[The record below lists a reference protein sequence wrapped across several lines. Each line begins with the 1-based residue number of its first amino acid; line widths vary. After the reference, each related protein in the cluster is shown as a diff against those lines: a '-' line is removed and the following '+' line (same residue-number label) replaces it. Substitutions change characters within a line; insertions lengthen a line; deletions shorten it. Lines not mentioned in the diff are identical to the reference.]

1 MDGNRPD
8 PDARR
13 PTMADVAHRAG
24 VSRATVSFVV
34 NDTPGQSIGE
44 PTRRRVLEA
53 VEALSFRP
61 NRAAQG
67 LRTRRS
73 ATIGFITHETPER
86 SFADPAVTGAHDV
99 ADEFGSRLLL
109 VTTGGCPDRLRQA
122 VDDLLDRQVDAII
135 TATSG
140 TRAISLPDA
149 VWRLP
154 LVLLNC
160 FEGSLGRPSRPTLPT
175 RLPTLL
181 PDEQAGG
188 YAAARLAIDAGHRD
202 FAFLAG
208 KADSWATVERLAG
221 YRLALT
227 AAGVDPRR
235 QTLAHGR
242 YEIDAGHALA
252 RQLVATGRLPTVIL
266 CGNDRMAVG
275 VLLALAQAGIRV
287 PDDVSV
293 VGYDDQFGLASSL
306 RPALTTVRLP
316 YLEMGRAAAEQLL
329 DPDRHPVT
337 PGAAQAATTTNAA
350 TTSSAA
356 PPATTGLRWLPCLPV
371 VRESLG
377 PPRTSP

>member
-8 PDARR
+8 PNPRR
-13 PTMADVAHRAG
+13 PTMADVARRAG

-34 NDTPGQSIGE
+34 NDTPGQSIGAQ
-44 PTRRRVLEA
+44 TRQRIHDA
-53 VEALSFRP
+53 VAALGYRP

-109 VTTGGCPDRLRQA
+109 VTTGGCPDRLRQS
-122 VDDLLDRQVDAII
+122 VDDLIDRQVDAII
-135 TATSG
+135 LATSG
-140 TRAISLPDA
+140 TRAISLPDGA
-149 VWRLP
+149 WRLP
-154 LVLLNC
+154 FVLLNC
-160 FEGSLGRPSRPTLPT
+160 FEGHPGRPSRLTLPP

-188 YAAARLAIDAGHRD
+188 DAAARLAIDAGHRD

-227 AAGVDPRR
+227 AAGVDPRQQR
-235 QTLAHGR
+235 LAHGP

-252 RQLVATGRLPTVIL
+252 RQLVATGPLPTVIL

-275 VLLALAQAGIRV
+275 VLLALAQAGVRV

-293 VGYDDQFGLASSL
+293 IGYDDQFGLASSL

-316 YLEMGRAAAEQLL
+316 YLEMGRAAAELL
-329 DPDRHPVT
+329 LCPDRDLAVP
-337 PGAAQAATTTNAA
+337 AT
-350 TTSSAA
+350 
-356 PPATTGLRWLPCLPV
+356 TTGLRWLPCLPV
-371 VRESLG
+371 VRDSLG

>member
-8 PDARR
+8 PSPRR
-13 PTMADVAHRAG
+13 PTMADVARRAG

-34 NDTPGQSIGE
+34 NDTLGQSIGAQ
-44 PTRRRVLEA
+44 TRQRIHDA
-53 VEALSFRP
+53 VAALGYRP

-109 VTTGGCPDRLRQA
+109 VTTGGCPDRLRQS
-122 VDDLLDRQVDAII
+122 VDDLIDRQVDAII
-135 TATSG
+135 LATSG
-140 TRAISLPDA
+140 TRAVSLPDGA
-149 VWRLP
+149 WRLP
-154 LVLLNC
+154 VVLLNC
-160 FEGSLGRPSRPTLPT
+160 FEGHPGHPGRPGRLTLPP

-188 YAAARLAIDAGHRD
+188 EAAARLAIDAGHRD

-227 AAGVDPRR
+227 AAGFDPRR
-235 QTLAHGR
+235 QTLVHGP

-252 RQLVATGRLPTVIL
+252 RRLVATGPLPTVIL

-293 VGYDDQFGLASSL
+293 IGYDDQIGLASSL

-329 DPDRHPVT
+329 CPDRDPAM
-337 PGAAQAATTTNAA
+337 PAMPTTT
-350 TTSSAA
+350 TTITITTTLTT
-356 PPATTGLRWLPCLPV
+356 ATTGLRWLPCLPV
-371 VRESLG
+371 VRDSLG